1 MQTQTDYDLT
11 NRTIYAIILIE
22 RRSDVENINIAQE
35 DFNETIDLINKAII
49 SESEII
55 NLLDSV
61 EDEESKFP
69 IENLRESRDKL
80 KELYIKLT
88 KYN

>member
-1 MQTQTDYDLT
+1 MED
-11 NRTIYAIILIE
+11 IKI
-22 RRSDVENINIAQE
+22 SQE
-35 DFNETIDLINKAII
+35 DFNETIDIINKAII

-61 EDEESKFP
+61 EDEEQKFP

-80 KELYIKLT
+80 KDLYIKLT

>member
-1 MQTQTDYDLT
+1 M
-11 NRTIYAIILIE
+11 
-22 RRSDVENINIAQE
+22 ENINIAQE
-35 DFNETIDLINKAII
+35 DFNEAIDLINKAII

-61 EDEESKFP
+61 EDEEFKFP

-80 KELYIKLT
+80 KELYIKLI

>member
-1 MQTQTDYDLT
+1 M
-11 NRTIYAIILIE
+11 
-22 RRSDVENINIAQE
+22 ENINITQE
-35 DFNETIDLINKAII
+35 DFNEVIDLINKAII

-61 EDEESKFP
+61 EDEKSKFP

>member
-1 MQTQTDYDLT
+1 M
-11 NRTIYAIILIE
+11 
-22 RRSDVENINIAQE
+22 ENINITQE
-35 DFNETIDLINKAII
+35 DFNEVIDLINKAII

-55 NLLDSV
+55 NLLDLV

-69 IENLRESRDKL
+69 IKNLRESRDRL

>member
-1 MQTQTDYDLT
+1 MK
-11 NRTIYAIILIE
+11 
-22 RRSDVENINIAQE
+22 NISITQE
-35 DFNETIDLINKAII
+35 DFNEAIDLINKAML